1 MTVTRKFATAYVVES
16 GGVAGWTDAAKA
28 LADDD
33 QNARVYLPRETYS
46 PGVSAFLRLYGYDF
60 SAEVPVGFTITDV
73 AIEVELYGQSYGS
86 STGGGAAIQWWNGTT
101 WQSVNLNDV
110 QWFWIDKGFVGS
122 PPSSYSIGAVSADVL
137 ASWATTGAV
146 RIRCSQSTNTALAYL
161 LDKVSISVTYTAPA
175 APTVTAIAA
184 ASGSAAGGELIT
196 ITGTGFQ
203 TSDGQD
209 LVSGVTV
216 GGIACTEVAVASP
229 TSLSCRVGAHAA
241 GAVDVVVTNA
251 GGSGTLTNG
260 YTYLTTVDSVV
271 KVVKG
276 GVVSGSNLASAAL
289 WPSSPAEQVYGG
301 PTELW
306 DSLTVANVNAS
317 TFGFVISATVGTGA
331 EGRID
336 YAAARFHYTVT
347 GLGDPASYLAV
358 LRVASDR
365 QTARP
370 ELYQLPRSGFA
381 VANDPSIDR
390 RVSAGAEFRTVRR
403 FAPGRNVEKI
413 WHSRELWLDESVQG
427 NTPGLQ
433 VFAKVDDGPEFQLRD
448 GGGTA
453 VTLRGTGPK
462 EVFFPKGDQARGRY
476 MQLIYRVPA
485 LGTGQVA
492 AAYAVRE
499 GATHLLCRPKKTWSE
514 SFTLVLGAGEFE
526 DRTSQRASGRE
537 QLERLIALSE
547 PGRPAIAV
555 REPNGRTGYCSVTG
569 LEWREAVT
577 KDGPVADTLL
587 ANITLRMARYE

>member
-1 MTVTRKFATAYVVES
+1 MTTLQKFASSYVDDGGGYGWTSPDRITAADSVYAYTQGGS
-16 GGVAGWTDAAKA
+16 GGASLSNWLLLGFNFSAIAEGTVISGISVTLHGVHKSMAGIGGYIEVEYWDGTAWKSSAALRTGSTATPADYTLLLPEALSREVIAGWT
-28 LADDD
+28 
-33 QNARVYLPRETYS
+33 
-46 PGVSAFLRLYGYDF
+46 
-60 SAEVPVGFTITDV
+60 
-73 AIEVELYGQSYGS
+73 
-86 STGGGAAIQWWNGTT
+86 STGLRIRHNMQPAGT
-101 WQSVNLNDV
+101 VV
-110 QWFWIDKGFVGS
+110 QHRVD
-122 PPSSYSIGAVSADVL
+122 AVSV
-137 ASWATTGAV
+137 T
-146 RIRCSQSTNTALAYL
+146 
-161 LDKVSISVTYTAPA
+161 VTYVGPD
-175 APTVTAIAA
+175 APTATAI
-184 ASGSAAGGELIT
+184 SPSNGSAAGGTVVT
-196 ITGTGFQ
+196 ITGTNFQ
-203 TSDGQD
+203 FNGQD
-209 LVSGVTV
+209 VISAVTV
-216 GGIACTEVAVASP
+216 GGVACTEVSILSG
-229 TSLSCRVGAHAA
+229 TELSCVVGAHAA
-241 GAVDVVVTNA
+241 GAVDVVVTSE

-547 PGRPAIAV
+547 PGRPAIAF